1 MRNRPCDETLAE
13 EVMDEDWPPREPEV
27 VEPSAMDQINSF
39 ITAVLDK
46 SEDSNTFT
54 CPICG
59 HQAYRNVGRKCFAA
73 KCEGCGMRL
82 IS

>member
-1 MRNRPCDETLAE
+1 MHSRTYDETWTDEATDE
-13 EVMDEDWPPREPEV
+13 EWPPKESEA
-27 VEPSAMDQINSF
+27 VEPSAMDQIYSF
-39 ITAVLDK
+39 IAAVLDK
-46 SEDSNTFT
+46 SDDSDTFT

-73 KCEGCGMRL
+73 KCECCGLSL